1 MFYKNNHNTPDI
13 LKGITIIKSEDSS
26 ILIAKKE
33 IILPE
38 NKVITLAD
46 MTEAERE
53 LLIAMGLL

>member
-1 MFYKNNHNTPDI
+1 MFIKNNCKTPDI

-38 NKVITLAD
+38 NRVITLAD

>member
-1 MFYKNNHNTPDI
+1 MFYKNNRNTPDI

>member
-1 MFYKNNHNTPDI
+1 MFIKNNCKTPDI

-38 NKVITLAD
+38 NRVITLAD

-53 LLIAMGLL
+53 LLIVMGLL